1 MSISRLLSPYQGYQG
16 EYGSYYLSTHG
27 MDGTPDS
34 GALDPVSLAEYKL
47 VILLFWKVQEATG
60 HVSLATESLL

>member
-1 MSISRLLSPYQGYQG
+1 MGHIISLRM
-16 EYGSYYLSTHG
+16 EW
-27 MDGTPDS
+27 MVRTPDS